1 MNLKIHRREPMLP
14 THTLQASQEPTVA
27 RPRKPTIELP
37 PHVNVVRVK
46 GRPYYY
52 CHPGRGTKNAGKPIR
67 LPDDV
72 RSPEFWT
79 AYRRLNNEPAPRA
92 DAKNFTSLIEA
103 YRKSP
108 EFQDLADST
117 KTGYEH
123 YLEIIVV
130 AWGHLNV
137 EGLLPAHVLALRD
150 KHRET
155 PAAANGMLR
164 VLSVLISWGVPR
176 GFRSDNPCTHVRKLK
191 IGEGWVAWPWEMIE
205 LVREVG
211 PAWMWRATAL
221 ALFTGQ
227 RQGDVLQMTWGAVKG
242 GLVEVRQEKTG
253 RRLVIPAHQGLLAVL
268 AEVPRNSTRVLTNT
282 RGLPWTKSGFKA
294 SWQKALKGPLATIRE
309 RGLVFHGLRK
319 SAVVTLL
326 EAGATEAEV
335 AAITGQTL
343 HMVAHYAR
351 QVNQRKLAASA
362 ILKWERAG
370 NGNLQNRLQN
380 PERESD

>member
-1 MNLKIHRREPMLP
+1 MSLKSCRRKRML
-14 THTLQASQEPTVA
+14 TTRTSQASQEPTVA

-52 CHPGRGTKNAGKPIR
+52 FHPGRGTKNAKRPIR
-67 LPDDV
+67 LPDDP
-72 RSPEFWT
+72 RSEDFWAAYGRLTNDPQRENAKSFTRLIDAYRTSPEFC
-79 AYRRLNNEPAPRA
+79 
-92 DAKNFTSLIEA
+92 
-103 YRKSP
+103 
-108 EFQDLADST
+108 DLADST
-117 KTGYEH
+117 RTNYEH
-123 YLEIIVV
+123 YLETIAA
-130 AWGHLNV
+130 AWGNLSV
-137 EGLLPAHVLALRD
+137 DGLLPAHVLALRD
-150 KHRET
+150 KHRGT

-164 VLSVLISWGVPR
+164 VLSVLISWSVPR

-191 IGEGWVAWPWEMIE
+191 IGDGWAAWPWEMIE
-205 LVREVG
+205 LVRQVG
-211 PAWMWRATAL
+211 PAWMWQATAL
-221 ALFTGQ
+221 ALYTGQ
-227 RQGDVLQMTWGAVKG
+227 RQGDVLHMTWGAVKG

-253 RRLVIPAHQGLLAVL
+253 KHLVIPAHQDLLAVI
-268 AEVPRNSTRVLTNT
+268 AEVPRHSTRVLTNT

-309 RGLVFHGLRK
+309 HGLVFHGLRK

-335 AAITGQTL
+335 AAITGQSL

-370 NGNLQNRLQN
+370 NANLQNRLQN
-380 PERESD
+380 SARESD